1 MEEEKNEYGVALKH
15 NVLAKSGISERLLNE
30 YLTRDLG
37 QKVISIKDYLIIDA
51 GSHNSRA
58 VALLSIHGEPQGVSL
73 DYLLSRA
80 GRLRVHE
87 NSIRTY
93 ATSDGLE
100 LIDGQVRRYEPDL
113 DTPIGGSI
121 ANSQNVYFRQGQWH
135 LLLTLTKD
143 HVRGSGF
150 HIPRGIGN
158 HYGLNFGDGIDLTSP
173 LGSVRMGTDK
183 LRTLRLS
190 SIGRFIQG
198 LGAGIGDR
206 VWLTFGDDRSFAVSL
221 APKLQ
226 PELTGFA
233 GLYNHIGLDITEPE
247 LDSLLQQEAND
258 ADTSRA
264 DLLAPI
270 NEALGLSPDAPRRRT
285 VSLLR
290 QRNQDELAEAISKL

>member
-1 MEEEKNEYGVALKH
+1 
-15 NVLAKSGISERLLNE
+15 
-30 YLTRDLG
+30 
-37 QKVISIKDYLIIDA
+37 
-51 GSHNSRA
+51 
-58 VALLSIHGEPQGVSL
+58 
-73 DYLLSRA
+73 
-80 GRLRVHE
+80 
-87 NSIRTY
+87 
-93 ATSDGLE
+93 
-100 LIDGQVRRYEPDL
+100 
-113 DTPIGGSI
+113 
-121 ANSQNVYFRQGQWH
+121 
-135 LLLTLTKD
+135 
-143 HVRGSGF
+143 
-150 HIPRGIGN
+150 
-158 HYGLNFGDGIDLTSP
+158 NFGDGIDLTSP

-190 SIGRFIQG
+190 SIRRFIEG
-198 LGAGIGDR
+198 LGAGVGDR

-290 QRNQDELAEAISKL
+290 QRT

>member
-1 MEEEKNEYGVALKH
+1 MTLEEIQAQLGTMNLRSARGRYAADERLIRVSGDQWALRSWGIP
-15 NVLAKSGISERLLNE
+15 AFSSIADWISEQVDDEAAMAAQN
-30 YLTRDLG
+30 G
-37 QKVISIKDYLIIDA
+37 
-51 GSHNSRA
+51 
-58 VALLSIHGEPQGVSL
+58 GEPQGVSL
-73 DYLLSRA
+73 DYLLSQA
-80 GRLRVHE
+80 GRLRVKE

-100 LIDGQVRRYEPDL
+100 LIDGQVRRCEPDL

-121 ANSQNVYFRQGQWH
+121 ANTQNVYLCQGQWH

-158 HYGLNFGDGIDLTSP
+158 HYRLNFGDGIDLTSP
-173 LGSVRMGTDK
+173 HGTVRMGTDK

-190 SIGRFIQG
+190 SIRRFIEG
-198 LGAGIGDR
+198 LGAGVGDR
-206 VWLTFGDDRSFAVSL
+206 VWLTFVDDRSFAVSL

-226 PELTGFA
+226 PELTGLA
-233 GLYNHIGLDITEPE
+233 GLYNHISLDITEPE
-247 LDSLLQQEAND
+247 LRSLLQQEVND

-270 NEALGLSPDAPRRRT
+270 NEALGLSPDAPR
-285 VSLLR
+285 
-290 QRNQDELAEAISKL
+290 